1 MADAETFRRH
11 LRNDHKEIA
20 LENYF
25 AECVKGKDADGARKT
40 GEEEVNQMCQVL
52 EARLDSPKKKTRL
65 NKTEIKRNK
74 REALNQCKF
83 QCPSC
88 QSVFSSWKD
97 LRAHRREKSC
107 SQCRPSQRGVTVK
120 KVVLKCLLCKKE
132 VLSDHF
138 LFRIH
143 LNKHHGLANVDWY
156 QLEVAGKGKEY
167 KHRNV
172 RRNKPHQRSKLKV
185 SVPLVNSPL
194 EKQVM
199 PPKSLPDSL
208 MTASV
213 SSLCQFKCTR
223 CTFEHEFWS
232 VFVLHAERCIGNRTF
247 SPSFVKE
254 ARYHKCGL
262 CAACILCDTA
272 IIEKHYKSKHNILH
286 REKYLQAC
294 KDEELRKVCYAN
306 GTDILTCSI
315 LLKRLSSKTLQK
327 YNAEYERQASL
338 QTVHN
343 SLDLSGVS
351 VSKVIDDLCEFSCN
365 TCGEWHTSRRTLQ
378 HHRRKGQPCEGK
390 TILEH
395 QTIGKAV
402 AYKCLMCHRLV
413 LCDRLVV
420 RTHILNTHRM
430 KLPEYVA
437 RTGHMTKNNKLRKD
451 VPALKVPL
459 GSRYLTSFVS
469 YHTLNI
475 SCIF

>member
-1 MADAETFRRH
+1 MNFESHFHLAHCLAGNASPVLVKEKGVRCQLCGQNVLADAETFRRH

-52 EARLDSPKKKTRL
+52 DSRLDSPKKKTRL

-199 PPKSLPDSL
+199 PPKSLPNSL

-223 CTFEHEFWS
+223 CTFEHFGQFLSCMLKGALGTE
-232 VFVLHAERCIGNRTF
+232 L
-247 SPSFVKE
+247 SPP
-254 ARYHKCGL
+254 
-262 CAACILCDTA
+262 
-272 IIEKHYKSKHNILH
+272 
-286 REKYLQAC
+286 
-294 KDEELRKVCYAN
+294 
-306 GTDILTCSI
+306 
-315 LLKRLSSKTLQK
+315 LL
-327 YNAEYERQASL
+327 
-338 QTVHN
+338 
-343 SLDLSGVS
+343 
-351 VSKVIDDLCEFSCN
+351 
-365 TCGEWHTSRRTLQ
+365 SRRQGTTSVAFAQ
-378 HHRRKGQPCEGK
+378 HAFCVTQ
-390 TILEH
+390 
-395 QTIGKAV
+395 Q
-402 AYKCLMCHRLV
+402 
-413 LCDRLVV
+413 
-420 RTHILNTHRM
+420 
-430 KLPEYVA
+430 
-437 RTGHMTKNNKLRKD
+437 
-451 VPALKVPL
+451 
-459 GSRYLTSFVS
+459 
-469 YHTLNI
+469 
-475 SCIF
+475 